1 MLIAADV
8 CGDELKIIIGF
19 IKTIL
24 LIVQIIIPILLIIW
38 GTIDLGKAVIAS
50 KEEDIKKA
58 QGMLI
63 KRIIYAILVF
73 LLVVIVNFAMG
84 IVGNKSWQ
92 SCWKGATT
100 CESGINPITGE
111 CNK

>member
-38 GTIDLGKAVIAS
+38 LFFCREIVITVT
-50 KEEDIKKA
+50 K
-58 QGMLI
+58 
-63 KRIIYAILVF
+63 
-73 LLVVIVNFAMG
+73 
-84 IVGNKSWQ
+84 
-92 SCWKGATT
+92 
-100 CESGINPITGE
+100 
-111 CNK
+111 